1 MISRDLL
8 DTLQHLNRAD
18 KLTVIQMLAN
28 DLAREESV
36 YFQDGTTFDVWS
48 PFDAPE
54 AANTLLQLLED
65 DTHTDG

>member
-18 KLTVIQMLAN
+18 KLTVIQMLVS
-28 DLAREESV
+28 DLAREESE
-36 YFQDGTTFDVWS
+36 YFQNGATFDVWS

-54 AANTLLQLLED
+54 AANKLLQLLED
-65 DTHTDG
+65 DTYADG